1 MESGLGEDHV
11 GDGGPAAVSQP
22 GVAESPRSTAEEPL
36 LSVEDLRVEFPAE
49 EGTVHAVDGISYAVR
64 PGHTLGVVGESGAGK
79 TLSALAVM
87 GLIDVPGARVSGR
100 AVFAGEDLLALPEP
114 RLRAL
119 RGAELAMVFQDPLS
133 ALHPLLRVG
142 AQIAEAIRVHRA
154 VSRRDA
160 RAQAV
165 ALLEQVGVPEP
176 ARRVDAYPHELS
188 GGQRQRAL
196 IAMALANKPRLLIA
210 DEPTSALDVTVQ
222 AQILTLLRR
231 LQGEMGMA
239 LVLVTHDLGVVAEM
253 AQDVVVMHAG
263 RIVERGTAAQILRS
277 PQHPYTEALVRATPT
292 LDAPPTREGH
302 TTPTLDGPP
311 AREGHTTPM
320 RDAPPAHEG
329 RAPGHRLPASE
340 RPHAAG
346 PPQSVEAP
354 APLLEVR
361 DLVKRFPLTRGVLFQ
376 RRVGAVEAVAGVSFE
391 LAAGETL
398 GLVGESGCGKSTTA
412 RLLTRLLEPTA
423 GEIRFQG
430 QDLATLRGAGL
441 KAVRRQLQIV
451 FQDPHSSLNPRRTVG
466 AIVAEPFAIHGLYR
480 DRAARRRAVAE
491 MLERV
496 ELSPR
501 HGGRYPHELSGGQR
515 QRVGVA
521 RALALGPRVLI
532 ADEPVSA
539 LDVSVQAQI
548 LALLRRLQRELGLAL
563 LLISHDLAVVRHMAD
578 RVAVMRA
585 GRIVELAPAEE
596 LYAAPQH
603 PYTRELLAA
612 VPGAGRAGRA
622 VEGSPAPG
630 A

>member
-1 MESGLGEDHV
+1 MTTD
-11 GDGGPAAVSQP
+11 
-22 GVAESPRSTAEEPL
+22 EPL
-36 LSVEDLRVEFPAE
+36 LQVEDLRVELPAE
-49 EGTVHAVDGISYAVR
+49 GGAVHAVDGISYAVH
-64 PGHTLGVVGESGAGK
+64 PGRTLGIVGESGAGK

-142 AQIAEAIRVHRA
+142 DQIAEAIRVHRA

-188 GGQRQRAL
+188 GGQCQRAL
-196 IAMALANKPRLLIA
+196 IAMALANGPRLLIA

-222 AQILTLLRR
+222 AQLLALLRR
-231 LQGEMGMA
+231 LQGETGMA
-239 LVLVTHDLGVVAEM
+239 LVLVSHDLGVVAEM

-263 RIVERGTAAQILRS
+263 RIVERGTAAQILDS

-292 LDAPPTREGH
+292 LDAPP
-302 TTPTLDGPP
+302 
-311 AREGHTTPM
+311 AR
-320 RDAPPAHEG
+320 EG
-329 RAPGHRLPASE
+329 RAPGHRLPA
-340 RPHAAG
+340 AAG
-346 PPQSVEAP
+346 PRATEPQLAVDQAP

-441 KAVRRQLQIV
+441 KAARRQLQIV

-466 AIVAEPFAIHGLYR
+466 AILAEPFAIHGLHR
-480 DRAARRRAVAE
+480 DRAARRRAVDE
-491 MLERV
+491 LLERV

-501 HGGRYPHELSGGQR
+501 HAARYPHQLSGGQR

-612 VPGAGRAGRA
+612 VPGAARG
-622 VEGSPAPG
+622 APHRGVRPSG